1 MSARI
6 LAGNTAA
13 AMATPAQASS
23 VPAAG
28 HAATRYVPH
37 IDGLRAVAVLAVMA
51 YHLQE
56 RWLPGG
62 FAGVDVFFVISGFVV
77 SASVATWDGGGL
89 GRFLGYFYARRIQ
102 RIAPALLACLLLT
115 GFATTLLVPL
125 AWLSHANEL
134 TGLHAFFGL
143 SNWYLATHQ
152 ESYFAPATDFNP
164 YLHTWSL
171 GVEEQ
176 FYLLFPLLFFAWTRS
191 RRGRVLA
198 SCLFAIALAASLAWA
213 ARLGKADPGAAFYLI
228 TTRLWELAAGVLLF
242 TLLARWPVPE
252 DRRSRQRVLTAG
264 AWCSLA
270 LLALALAT
278 ARPGTFPWPG
288 AVPAVV
294 ATLGVLGFLGVSPSR
309 GRLHHALGHPAM
321 AAVGRLSY
329 SLYLWHWPVYV
340 LMRWTCGLESAAT
353 RVVAVVLTFV
363 LAGLSRRLVEQ
374 PLRYSPWLRRLPRK
388 AIVAGG
394 LVTIAA
400 AWALAGRGME
410 ARGTVALTTVSR
422 HAADWY
428 PEAPAALADLPGCR
442 IDTRVAPA
450 GNTFVAIRSRTG
462 CAAPAVPPP
471 ALFVIGDSHASAYL
485 GLLGEHVL
493 RSGATMA
500 LYPNPGCTF
509 VSLQP
514 ERERGNCPA
523 QARDAIADI
532 LQRARP
538 GEVLFLAALRV
549 PRLSNQYGT
558 VDQAKAWQEATGTSS
573 LARRRQAEGDAL
585 ALLAPLAAR
594 GLHIVVDAPKPVL
607 PAPPFRCADWFN
619 AGNPVCEPGTS
630 IARAEMERYRQPVL
644 DSFARMAARMPALT
658 VWDPF
663 PVLCPGDTCE
673 AMREGRPLF
682 FDGDH
687 ISGYANH
694 LLLPS
699 FTRMLESLQR

>member
-6 LAGNTAA
+6 LGGDAPAATAA
-13 AMATPAQASS
+13 PLPASPVAG
-23 VPAAG
+23 AG

-37 IDGLRAVAVLAVMA
+37 IDGLRALAVLAVMA

-77 SASVATWDGGGL
+77 SASVAKWDGGGL
-89 GRFLGYFYARRIQ
+89 GRFLGYFYARRMQ

-115 GFATTLLVPL
+115 GFATTLLVPF

-152 ESYFAPATDFNP
+152 ESYVAPATDFNP

-198 SCLFAIALAASLAWA
+198 TCLFAIALAASLAWA
-213 ARLGKADPGAAFYLI
+213 ARLGKTDPGAAFYLI

-242 TLLARWPVPE
+242 ALLARWPARK
-252 DRRSRQRVLTAG
+252 DGRTRQHVLSAG

-270 LLALALAT
+270 LLAFALAT
-278 ARPGTFPWPG
+278 AAPSAFPWPG
-288 AVPAVV
+288 ALPAVLG
-294 ATLGVLGFLGVSPSR
+294 TLGLLGFLGAGTSR
-309 GRLHHALGHPAM
+309 GVLHGALGHPAM
-321 AAVGRLSY
+321 AAIGRLSY

-353 RVVAVVLTFV
+353 RGVAVVLTFV
-363 LAGLSRRLVEQ
+363 LAGLSWRLVEQ
-374 PLRYSPWLRRLPRK
+374 PLRYSPWLRRLPRT

-394 LVTIAA
+394 LATIAA

-428 PEAPAALADLPGCR
+428 PEAPVALADLPGCR
-442 IDTRVAPA
+442 VETQVAPA

-462 CAAPAVPPP
+462 CTPPAAPPPTV
-471 ALFVIGDSHASAYL
+471 FVIGDSHASAYL

-493 RSGATMA
+493 RSGATVVH
-500 LYPNPGCTF
+500 YPNPGCTL

-532 LQRARP
+532 LARARP
-538 GEVLFLAALRV
+538 GDVLFLAALRL

-558 VDQAKAWQEATGTSS
+558 VDQARAWQDATGAAS
-573 LARRRQAEGDAL
+573 LARRRQAEDEAL
-585 ALLAPLAAR
+585 ALLAPLAER
-594 GLHIVVDAPKPVL
+594 GLHIVLDAPKPVL
-607 PAPPFRCADWFN
+607 PSPPFRCADWFN
-619 AGNPVCEPGTS
+619 AGNPICQPGLS

-663 PVLCPGDTCE
+663 PVLCPGETCQ
-673 AMREGRPLF
+673 AMRDGRPLF